1 VSTPPLLVADGVT
14 VRFGGIVAV
23 DDVSL
28 SLTAGEVVGL
38 IGPNGAGKT
47 TLLEAISGFTPPAAG
62 SVTLDGHPLDGLAP
76 QARVGQGL
84 ARSFQDA
91 RLFAGL
97 TVRQVLLLA
106 QQHRTPA
113 GTVRS
118 LLGTPRAR
126 RAERERATRAEA
138 LMDEYGLARYA
149 GSTVAELSTG
159 TRRICELAAAIS
171 LDPRVL
177 LLDEPSA
184 GLAQRE
190 VEELPGVLAG
200 IRSRTGAAMV
210 IVEHDVPFLTA
221 VVDRLVAMQ
230 SGRVVA
236 DGAPADVCADPEVVR
251 SYLGGDAAAIG
262 RSGAG
267 AGARAAAGTS
277 AGGAA

>member
-1 VSTPPLLVADGVT
+1 VNAKTQIRPAEHTRSDGGHALVADGVT

-28 SLTAGEVVGL
+28 TVAEGELVGL

-62 SVTLDGHPLDGLAP
+62 SVTLGGRRLDGLSP
-76 QARVGQGL
+76 QARVGRGL
-84 ARSFQDA
+84 VRSFQDA

-106 QQHRTPA
+106 QQQRTPFRVA
-113 GTVRS
+113 TA
-118 LLGTPRAR
+118 LLGTPGAR
-126 RAERERATRAEA
+126 RAERERAARADA
-138 LMDEYGLARYA
+138 LLDQFGLARFA
-149 GSTVAELSTG
+149 GATVAELSTG
-159 TRRICELAAAIS
+159 TRRICELAAAVS
-171 LDPRVL
+171 LEPRVL

-200 IRSRTGAAMV
+200 ITGRTGASLL

-221 VVDRLVAMQ
+221 VVERLVAMQ
-230 SGRVVA
+230 SGRVIA
-236 DGAPADVCADPEVVR
+236 SGPPADVCADPEVVR
-251 SYLGGDAAAIG
+251 SYLGGDSVAIG
-262 RSGAG
+262 RSG
-267 AGARAAAGTS
+267 RHR
-277 AGGAA
+277 

>member
-1 VSTPPLLVADGVT
+1 VTASEAPAATVAALAVEGMT

-28 SLTAGEVVGL
+28 TLADGEVVGL

-62 SVTLDGHPLDGLAP
+62 TVTLAGSPLDGLPP
-76 QARVGQGL
+76 QARVGRGL
-84 ARSFQDA
+84 VRSFQDA

-106 QQHRTPA
+106 QQHWTPSRLA
-113 GTVRS
+113 GA

-126 RAERERATRAEA
+126 RDERERAARAEA
-138 LMDEYGLARYA
+138 LLDQYGLARFA
-149 GSTVAELSTG
+149 GATVAELSTG
-159 TRRICELAAAIS
+159 TRRICELAAAVS
-171 LDPRVL
+171 LEPRVL

-190 VEELPGVLAG
+190 VEQLPGVLAG
-200 IRSRTGAAMV
+200 IKDRTGASLV

-221 VVDRLVAMQ
+221 VADRLVAMQ
-230 SGRVVA
+230 AGRVIA
-236 DGAPADVCADPEVVR
+236 SGPPEDVCADPEVVR
-251 SYLGGDAAAIG
+251 SYLGGDAVAVA
-262 RSGAG
+262 RSG
-267 AGARAAAGTS
+267 R
-277 AGGAA
+277 

>member
-1 VSTPPLLVADGVT
+1 VSGGSEAVLVAEGVT

-28 SLTAGEVVGL
+28 AVGEGEVVGL

-47 TLLEAISGFTPPAAG
+47 TLLEAISGFTPPVAG
-62 SVTLDGHPLDGLAP
+62 SVTLAGTRLDGLSP
-76 QARVGQGL
+76 QARAGRGL
-84 ARSFQDA
+84 VRSFQDA

-106 QQHRTPA
+106 QQHRTPSRVA
-113 GTVRS
+113 GA
-118 LLGTPRAR
+118 LLGTPGAR
-126 RAERERATRAEA
+126 RAERERAARAGA
-138 LMDEYGLARYA
+138 LLDRFGLARFA
-149 GSTVAELSTG
+149 GATVAELSTG
-159 TRRICELAAAIS
+159 TRRICELAAAVS
-171 LDPRVL
+171 LEPRVL

-200 IRSRTGAAMV
+200 IRASTGASLV

-230 SGRVVA
+230 SGRIIA
-236 DGAPADVCADPEVVR
+236 SGPPADVCADPEVVR
-251 SYLGGDAAAIG
+251 SYLGGDSVAIARSG
-262 RSGAG
+262 RSVATGSPA
-267 AGARAAAGTS
+267 
-277 AGGAA
+277 